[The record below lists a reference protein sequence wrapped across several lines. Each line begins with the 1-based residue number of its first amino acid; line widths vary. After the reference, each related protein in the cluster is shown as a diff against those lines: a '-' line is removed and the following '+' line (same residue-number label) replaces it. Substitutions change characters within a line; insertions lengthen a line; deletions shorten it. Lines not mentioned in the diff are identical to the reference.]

1 VRGFVATP
9 TAHLIH
15 GYLGAGKTTF
25 AKRLAAETGAVR
37 YSPDELM
44 VARHGHDPPERHFWS
59 YFAAIAAEIE
69 AEWPRTLASGQSVV
83 LDFGFWTRARRDA
96 ARSRAAAVGARAR
109 LYCVRCSEETARQ
122 RCHARNQNLGSSL
135 FVADATFETLKARF
149 EPLSPDEPFVLVDT
163 EE

>member
-1 VRGFVATP
+1 MTTP

-25 AKRLAAETGAVR
+25 ARRLATETGAVR
-37 YSPDELM
+37 YSPDALM

-59 YFAAIAAEIE
+59 YFDAIAAEVE
-69 AEWPRTLASGQSVV
+69 AEWPRTLATGQSVV
-83 LDFGFWTRARRDA
+83 LDFGFWTRARRDL

-122 RCHARNQNLGSSL
+122 RCRARNQDPGDSL
-135 FVADATFETLKARF
+135 FIADATFDTLKARF
-149 EPLSPDEPFVLVDT
+149 EPLAPDEPFELVDT
-163 EE
+163 E